1 MTGIFTL
8 SRLGNYRIER
18 TEDYDQCP
26 FDKSYCEVI
35 RVKGSRIEESA
46 YKVESHLYKYSETEL
61 CLYLKDKKNIWRPLG
76 KLLNEDIDISDDELI
91 LIFPVSRFK
100 EVKRIV
106 PFVKKRG
113 QSILTED
120 QKIERLNRLGNFKN
134 LPSKVEQKQPNSIIT
149 GMKRPITLETYE
161 GGFSHVR

>member
-26 FDKSYCEVI
+26 FDKSYCEII
-35 RVKGSRIEESA
+35 RVKGSRIEEPA
-46 YKVESHLYKYSETEL
+46 YKVESHMYKYSETEL

-91 LIFPVSRFK
+91 LIFPAPRFK
-100 EVKRIV
+100 EIARIV
-106 PFVKKRG
+106 PFIRKRG
-113 QSILTED
+113 LSGKPELAKVIGSKTQFKSI
-120 QKIERLNRLGNFKN
+120 KRH
-134 LPSKVEQKQPNSIIT
+134 KVEQNNPDSVLT
-149 GMKRPITLETYE
+149 GMKRPITLEAYE
-161 GGFSHVR
+161 GGLSHVR